1 MSQRTFLTPISGV
14 WHGLGLGVLALLLA
28 GVLPAD
34 KLGKMPGTPFLPNP
48 QDFPLR
54 FGMFVTK
61 FMRRIPPSASWSARN
76 VGSKA
81 CWEGR
86 KGAVR

>member
-61 FMRRIPPSASWSARN
+61 FMRPSGLCDESHRPQVGAR
-76 VGSKA
+76 GT
-81 CWEGR
+81 
-86 KGAVR
+86 